1 MIKCVIFDC
10 DGTLVDS
17 EYLCSLG
24 FELLLKNY
32 GVHANANEMVDEFR
46 GKKLDLILRSLE
58 SKYKIKL
65 ADDFVISYREQ
76 VSNLFETDLRA
87 FDGVR
92 EALSSIDLAM
102 CVASSGP
109 REKILK
115 SLRLTDLEEY
125 FSDNI
130 YSAYDIN
137 SWKPEPDLFIHAASE
152 MGFKASECAVVEDS
166 VVGIRAAKSANMKAI
181 LFDPNKQGS
190 LDSSVTCIHNMCDL
204 KNILVRT

>member
-109 REKILK
+109 REKILR
-115 SLRLTDLEEY
+115 SLRLTDLEKY
-125 FSDNI
+125 FSGNI

-137 SWKPEPDLFIHAASE
+137 SWKPEPDLFIHAANE

-181 LFDPNKQGS
+181 LFDPTKQGS

>member
-137 SWKPEPDLFIHAASE
+137 SWKPEPDLFIHAANE

-166 VVGIRAAKSANMKAI
+166 VVGIKAAKSANMKAI

>member
-137 SWKPEPDLFIHAASE
+137 SWKPEPDLFIHAANE

>member
-87 FDGVR
+87 FDGVK

>member
-87 FDGVR
+87 FDGVK

-137 SWKPEPDLFIHAASE
+137 SWKPEPDLFIHAANE

>member
-87 FDGVR
+87 FDGVT

-137 SWKPEPDLFIHAASE
+137 SWKPEPDLFIHAANE

>member
-125 FSDNI
+125 FSGNI

-137 SWKPEPDLFIHAASE
+137 SWKPEPDLFIHAANE